1 MCVMYAD
8 TQKDVSSSR
17 ISPPCLKKSSCCAG
31 VGSALCSCT
40 YSCSCFV
47 LHFLEG
53 ARPYFDLVLFLK
65 FFTKSGRTTLLH
77 FNGKRTQKVTQREQK
92 KLSFFL
98 CHPLKAVCFP
108 FFFAIILLLLTSRHC
123 RREDISKH

>member
-1 MCVMYAD
+1 MYAD

-53 ARPYFDLVLFLK
+53 ARPHIDLVFFLK
-65 FFTKSGRTTLLH
+65 FFTKSGRTRLLH
-77 FNGKRTQKVTQREQK
+77 FNGRRTQKVRQRQQK
-92 KLSFFL
+92 KLVFSLSPSKGYMLSFFFF
-98 CHPLKAVCFP
+98 CHYSPVANIKALQKRKY
-108 FFFAIILLLLTSRHC
+108 I
-123 RREDISKH
+123 